1 MTASETSINTSERG
15 RLAGLDLLRLFAVL
29 LVLGCHMEALPEGWD
44 SPLRP
49 LMREWIDNGARGVD
63 LFFVLSGFLVSG
75 LLFSEYRKRNEVSI
89 ARFYA
94 RRAWRI
100 YPPFFVLVGVTLLHA
115 RYALNWTPPQEW
127 VLAEVFFLQSYLQ
140 GLWNHTWT
148 LAVEEHF
155 YFVMPLLLA
164 AMMWRNRGAAN
175 PFRAVPW
182 FVGAVLVAGTAIR
195 LMNWNVRT
203 EFSYYTHIFHTH
215 LRLDSLFFGTLVA
228 YAYHFH
234 AEAFRRIAHPLRFVL
249 IVVGVALLFSRSF
262 ITMSIAYLAT
272 FGFTQFYVGS
282 AALMIGVLMCEI
294 PKNRAIAW
302 LAMLGTYS
310 YSIYLWHMTTMQ
322 WALPKMH
329 GSVSWPLRQ
338 AIFIAAAFIIGLGMA
353 KIVEAPV
360 LKLRD
365 RWHPSR
371 TTGNAVVKLTAPT
384 EAAPL
389 QQAA

>member
-1 MTASETSINTSERG
+1 MTASETSIVTGEKG
-15 RLAGLDLLRLFAVL
+15 RLAGLDLLRLLAVL
-29 LVLGCHMEALPEGWD
+29 LVIGCHMEALPEDWH

-49 LMREWIDNGARGVD
+49 LISEWKDSGARGVD

-75 LLFSEYRKRNEVSI
+75 LLFSEYRKRNEVSL
-89 ARFYA
+89 ARFFA

-115 RYALNWTPPQEW
+115 WYVLNWTPPKEW

-148 LAVEEHF
+148 LGVEEHF
-155 YFVMPLLLA
+155 YLVMPLLLA
-164 AMMWRNRGAAN
+164 VMMWRNRGAAN

-182 FVGAVLVAGTAIR
+182 LVGAILIAGILIR
-195 LMNWNVRT
+195 LVNWNVRAGLT
-203 EFSYYTHIFHTH
+203 FHTHVFHTH

-234 AEAFRRIAHPLRFVL
+234 AEAFHRIAHPLRFVL
-249 IVVGVALLFSRSF
+249 IVAGVALLFSGCF
-262 ITMSIAYLAT
+262 IPMGGAYLVT
-272 FGFTQFYVGS
+272 FGFSQFYVGA
-282 AALMIGVLMCEI
+282 AALMIGVLMCKI
-294 PKNRAIAW
+294 PQNRVIAW

-338 AIFIAAAFIIGLGMA
+338 AIYMAAAFIIGLAMA

-371 TTGNAVVKLTAPT
+371 TAGNAVVRLPAST
-384 EAAPL
+384 EAGLLP
-389 QQAA
+389 QAA